1 VKSASANFT
10 DANYHIAVP
19 IRTTAG
25 NFIGV
30 IVQNSPYCPAVS
42 VSDTGGSVYS
52 LLINNTLG
60 GGSSYLTMFG
70 TAGTGSIASTSVTV
84 TVSHTAQNGTCNQST
99 PTPLDTYSAAMVV
112 EYSGAINTLGQTNEN
127 ENASPVEPQCGVNEV
142 ASHDVLV
149 TGISYARYATL
160 TANSGTTIR
169 ISTVSGFQSG
179 GEADATGGTLPSSIN
194 VGFTENPDSVWWTG
208 CVELRTA

>member
-1 VKSASANFT
+1 
-10 DANYHIAVP
+10 
-19 IRTTAG
+19 
-25 NFIGV
+25 
-30 IVQNSPYCPAVS
+30 
-42 VSDTGGSVYS
+42 
-52 LLINNTLG
+52 
-60 GGSSYLTMFG
+60 
-70 TAGTGSIASTSVTV
+70 
-84 TVSHTAQNGTCNQST
+84 
-99 PTPLDTYSAAMVV
+99 MVV
-112 EYSGAINTLGQTNEN
+112 EYSGAINTLGQTNKN